1 MRLWPRRYADVPTL
15 YWLDQSPLSVLP
27 YNRLVNQDHAFLI
40 KLANARMPF
49 GKYTGR
55 LLLDLPEPYVVWF
68 KGKGFPPGELG
79 VMLAS
84 MYEIKA
90 NGLEGLLRPLVR
102 E

>member
-1 MRLWPRRYADVPTL
+1 M
-15 YWLDQSPLSVLP
+15 
-27 YNRLVNQDHAFLI
+27 DHEHASLI

-49 GKYTGR
+49 GKYAGR

-68 KGKGFPPGELG
+68 KGQGFPPGELG

-90 NGLEGLLRPLVR
+90 NGLEGLLRPLVEKPGR
-102 E
+102 GA